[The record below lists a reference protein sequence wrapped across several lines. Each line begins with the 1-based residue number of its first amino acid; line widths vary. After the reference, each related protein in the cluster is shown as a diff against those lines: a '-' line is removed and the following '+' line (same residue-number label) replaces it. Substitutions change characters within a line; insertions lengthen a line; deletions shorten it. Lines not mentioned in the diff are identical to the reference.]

1 MASIISSKKENLP
14 RPFGHF
20 PPSIWGDCFMNF
32 NAQDYSEKLEEYGK
46 EISALKEEV
55 RAKLVDNSIT
65 DHVAKMKLIDAVE
78 RLGVSYHY
86 EKEIEGLVQQIFE
99 AYAKKNFEGD
109 DDLHTTALLFR
120 VFRQHGYKMPCAEII
135 KNLSHAGVLPRKQ
148 SWWDISAIE
157 NLPTDYLKFL
167 FQLVIN
173 VYDEI
178 EKEMSTEG
186 RPYAASY
193 AKERIKDLIGS
204 YFVEVT
210 WLKAGY
216 VPTFEEYMRNGRIT
230 SDSQIIITSSFIGMK
245 DMADQKAFDW
255 VISGSKTV
263 RATEVIGRLMND
275 IVSHEEEQTRAGGHV
290 ASGVECYMKEHHMN
304 RERAVEEIKTKIK
317 YAWKE
322 INEEFLRPTPM
333 PMHILMRALNLV
345 RTEHVFYK
353 DIDGYTYSRGV
364 KDDIMA
370 TYAAPIPI

>member
-1 MASIISSKKENLP
+1 MHYCIVLSSP
-14 RPFGHF
+14 
-20 PPSIWGDCFMNF
+20 
-32 NAQDYSEKLEEYGK
+32 
-46 EISALKEEV
+46 
-55 RAKLVDNSIT
+55 
-65 DHVAKMKLIDAVE
+65 
-78 RLGVSYHY
+78 
-86 EKEIEGLVQQIFE
+86 
-99 AYAKKNFEGD
+99 
-109 DDLHTTALLFR
+109 
-120 VFRQHGYKMPCAEII
+120 
-135 KNLSHAGVLPRKQ
+135 LSN
-148 SWWDISAIE
+148 WWDISAMD

-193 AKERIKDLIGS
+193 AKER
-204 YFVEVT
+204 
-210 WLKAGY
+210 
-216 VPTFEEYMRNGRIT
+216 
-230 SDSQIIITSSFIGMK
+230 
-245 DMADQKAFDW
+245 
-255 VISGSKTV
+255 
-263 RATEVIGRLMND
+263 
-275 IVSHEEEQTRAGGHV
+275 EEQTRAGGHV